1 MKNLTLNARIAAI
14 ILFLALLLIA
24 TGAIGIAGMSTS
36 NRAQREAY
44 GVYYAS
50 AVTLGKS
57 NTAMSR
63 ARFGLDWAIANP
75 QSPQLGVQL
84 DRASALLADSDAW
97 WQRFRALPKSAELAA
112 LTDDLDAKRG
122 AVRRDGIDRLIAAI
136 RRGDT
141 GWMDAQRAQQLIG
154 LYTAMNTSQG
164 ALERWL
170 DQQSDAAAQRSDAR
184 FHTMLAICAASIAL
198 ALTASF
204 FGWRALRRAI
214 MTPLGSAMRQ
224 FEAIAAGDLTTR
236 VEIRSNDEMATL
248 LRSLAQMQAS
258 LAATVSAVR
267 SGSQAIAGATQQI
280 AAGNQDL
287 SQRTEEQAASLSE
300 TASAMEQLTATVQ
313 QNSANAGQASE
324 LARSAAQLAGRGRE
338 AVGTMI
344 ETMRAIHTGSARMT
358 GIIGTIEGIAFQT
371 NILALNAAVEAAR
384 AGEEG
389 RGFAV
394 VAGEVRS
401 LAQRSA
407 TAAREIGALI
417 AEATARVEAGA
428 GLIQDT
434 GATMAEI
441 DAAIAGVTHIVAGI
455 AQASG
460 EQSQGIQQVGLAITQ
475 MDEVTQQNAALVEE
489 SAAAASALAGQAH
502 TLRELT
508 AAFRMERGVA

>member
-1 MKNLTLNARIAAI
+1 MKHLTLNARIAAI
-14 ILFLALLLIA
+14 VLFLALLLIV
-24 TGAIGIAGMSTS
+24 TGGIGIAGMNAS
-36 NRAQREAY
+36 NRSQHEAY
-44 GVYYAS
+44 DVYYAS
-50 AVTLGKS
+50 AVALGKS

-75 QSPQLGVQL
+75 QSPQLVPQL
-84 DRASALLADSDAW
+84 DRAAALLIDSDNW
-97 WQRFRALPKSAELAA
+97 WKRFRALPKSSELGA
-112 LTDDLDAKRG
+112 LTDDLDAKRA
-122 AVRRDGIDRLIAAI
+122 AVRRDAIDQLIAAI
-136 RRGDT
+136 RSGNT

-154 LYTAMNTSQG
+154 LYTAMNASQG
-164 ALERWL
+164 ALEDYL
-170 DQQSDAAAQRSDAR
+170 DRQSSAAGRHSDAR
-184 FHTMLAICAASIAL
+184 FHVLMAICIASLVL
-198 ALTASF
+198 ALVVSW

-214 MTPLGSAMRQ
+214 MTPLASAMQQ

-248 LRSLAQMQAS
+248 LRSLAGMQAS
-258 LAATVSAVR
+258 LAATVAAVR

-300 TASAMEQLTATVQ
+300 TASAMEQLTATVN
-313 QNSANAGQASE
+313 QNADNAGQASE
-324 LARSAAQLAGRGRE
+324 LARSAAELAGRGRE

-417 AEATARVEAGA
+417 AEATSRVEAGA

-434 GATMAEI
+434 GATMAQI
-441 DAAIAGVTHIVAGI
+441 DTAIDRVTRIVTEI

-460 EQSQGIQQVGLAITQ
+460 EQSDGIQQVGLAITQ
-475 MDEVTQQNAALVEE
+475 MDQVTQQNAALVEE
-489 SAAAASALAGQAH
+489 SAAAATALADQAH

-508 AAFRMERGVA
+508 AAFRMAAQGA